1 MIDDRE
7 IVPAMRRALAERVGA
22 ERYDLWFASSTRF
35 RVADDRLVVGVGG
48 AFLQDWLRSNFRA
61 HLEAVALEALGPTAT
76 VTFEIEPQLAA
87 RPADNRAADN
97 RASDVRAAEAR
108 GTEPRTP
115 EARLAEAARSSDP
128 ARTSEAANL
137 ASPVDSANSSAPA
150 TAASQSASSLE
161 STAAAPSHNPSR
173 KTPTPRKPH
182 TFAEFVVGPSN
193 RLAFASAL
201 GVAER
206 PGSLSPLVLHG
217 PTGVGKTHL
226 LEAIVTASMH
236 QASANHGSSH
246 HGVAR
251 HDREVHAAYFSAEQF
266 TSAFLEGLRGGGLPN
281 FRRKFRGL
289 HLLVIDDIQFFAG
302 KKATLGELVH
312 TIDALHRDGRQVVL
326 AADRHPNE
334 LAFLGPELRNRMS
347 GGLTVGIEPA
357 EAGTRNGIVARMAAS
372 LGIPLSDEIRSFIAS
387 QFTAH
392 ARELAGALKRLL
404 AVSRAFGRPID
415 LELAEEALG
424 EMIRSRQ
431 KTVRLADIE
440 KAVCNVFGLEP
451 TTLQSQRKAQDV
463 SRPRMLAMWLARK
476 YTRAALSEIG
486 HYFGGRSHSTVIA
499 AHRKVDGW
507 LAEESATPGIT
518 DELAAACGR
527 FRLDEALKR
536 VEDTLLNATN

>member
-1 MIDDRE
+1 MIGADRSDCDQSVRANDWPGAWFAFASGSRYVVSSRVGEQEVMIDDRE

-35 RVADDRLVVGVGG
+35 RVADDRLIVGVGG
-48 AFLQDWLRSNFRA
+48 AFLQDWLRTNFRA
-61 HLEAVALEALGPTAT
+61 HLEAVAHEGLGPTAT
-76 VTFEIEPQLAA
+76 VSFEIEPQLAA
-87 RPADNRAADN
+87 RMAETSRTAESARTAETANPAATAQSTPSDGD
-97 RASDVRAAEAR
+97 ASPPTGSDSAAEAR
-108 GTEPRTP
+108 
-115 EARLAEAARSSDP
+115 
-128 ARTSEAANL
+128 
-137 ASPVDSANSSAPA
+137 SPSAG
-150 TAASQSASSLE
+150 TAASR
-161 STAAAPSHNPSR
+161 SR
-173 KTPTPRKPH
+173 KIGSPRKPH

-193 RLAFASAL
+193 RLAYASAL

-206 PGSLSPLVLHG
+206 PGSLSPLVLYG

-226 LEAIVTASMH
+226 LEAIAAASMS
-236 QASANHGSSH
+236 QGND
-246 HGVAR
+246 VQ
-251 HDREVHAAYFSAEQF
+251 AAYFSAEQF

-289 HLLVIDDIQFFAG
+289 HLLIIDDIQFFAG

-312 TIDALHRDGRQVVL
+312 TIDALQREGRQVVL
-326 AADRHPNE
+326 AADRHPTE
-334 LAFLGPELRNRMS
+334 LAFLGPELRNRMA

-372 LGIPLSDEIRSFIAS
+372 LGIPLADDVRSFVAA

-415 LELAEEALG
+415 RELAEEALG

-440 KAVCNVFGLEP
+440 KAVCDVFGLQRE
-451 TTLQSQRKAQDV
+451 TLQSQRKAQDV

-518 DELAAACGR
+518 NELASACGR

-536 VEDTLLNATN
+536 VEDSLLNSAN